1 MIAFPASPFHFAM
14 YLRHLL
20 TEKKRAS
27 LLDSAGHSIAWFNQL
42 GGEPSPTEP
51 PL

>member
-1 MIAFPASPFHFAM
+1 M

-20 TEKKRAS
+20 TETKTAS

-42 GGEPSPTEP
+42 GGEPSHTEP